1 MFALQAQSVM
11 HRICESN
18 SSSFN
23 PDSYAK
29 NTGTIT
35 LIQWST
41 KSLFLSARYTAAF
54 LDRN

>member
-11 HRICESN
+11 QRMCESN

-29 NTGTIT
+29 NTGTISV
-35 LIQWST
+35 IQWST